1 MPHAVSRTLTA
12 LVLAAVLATPLQ
24 AEGDGDAG
32 AYLAARV
39 AESQN
44 DFRAAAGW
52 YGKAILSDSGN
63 LRLLEGAI
71 LAELGNGDFPI
82 AVEAARQLKALEGP
96 PSQLAEFALLADE
109 AMREDYAAILAA
121 AEGDRDL
128 GELVNALVKAWAHVG
143 TGKMSDAIT
152 AFDAVAAT
160 KGLEAFGL
168 YHKALALASVGDL
181 EGADEILS
189 GRASGPVFVMRRG
202 VLAHAQILSGLERN
216 ADALALLDRSFG
228 PGPDPIID
236 ALRRRLEAGEPVPF
250 DTVRT
255 ARDGIAEVFFTVS
268 TALNGEA
275 DAVYTLLHLRVAG
288 YLRPDHTDAL
298 LLTADVLDGLGQHQ
312 LAVETYA
319 LFTPENPAFVSA
331 EIGRA
336 SALRSQ
342 DKSDAALEALQ
353 ALARSHGDLLG
364 VQFALGDLLRMEE
377 RFDEAEVA
385 YTAAIDLLPEVGED
399 DWVLFFY
406 RGICHEQSKDW
417 AAAEADFRRSLEL
430 NGNQPQVL
438 NYLGYGLVDRGEK
451 LDEALGMIEKAVAA
465 DPDKGYI
472 IDSLAWAYFRLGRY
486 EDALEPMERASLLEP
501 VDPIVTDHLG
511 DVYWMVGRK
520 LEAQFQWRRAL
531 SFDPTEKD
539 GERIRRKLEIG
550 LDAVMADEA
559 GAAATPS
566 APVEA
571 AETAPDNGG

>member
-12 LVLAAVLATPLQ
+12 LVLAAVLATPLR
-24 AEGDGDAG
+24 AEGGGDAG

-71 LAELGNGDFPI
+71 LAELGNGDFAI

-559 GAAATPS
+559 AAAATPS